1 MVNAFSLSFFL
12 FSLSLFFL
20 RKLAVVLRID
30 ARGQDIDG
38 SELQKL
44 RACRVLSVDLV
55 EANFHPPAVP
65 MTFSLRSP
73 SPVRHTEQYKH
84 RKPGGSEK
92 KTSTICFQLSLFPCT
107 SLLTF
112 LRLHFVIYKMGVLM
126 PTDKGCR
133 VVPMSTASGI

>member
-73 SPVRHTEQYKH
+73 SPVRHTERYKH

-92 KTSTICFQLSLFPCT
+92 KIHNLLPAESVSLHTLINFSQAPFRN
-107 SLLTF
+107 L
-112 LRLHFVIYKMGVLM
+112 
-126 PTDKGCR
+126 
-133 VVPMSTASGI
+133 